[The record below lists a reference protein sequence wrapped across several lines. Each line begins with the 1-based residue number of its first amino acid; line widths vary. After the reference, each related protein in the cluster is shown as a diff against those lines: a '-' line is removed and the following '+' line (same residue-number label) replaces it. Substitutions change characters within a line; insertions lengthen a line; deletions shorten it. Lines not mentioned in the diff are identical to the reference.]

1 MQFSVERIALLLLIV
16 AVIAMVARR
25 VHMPYSVGLV
35 LSGIAF
41 ALLPFS
47 PDIRLTKDLIF
58 TVLLPPLIF
67 EAAFYLP
74 WNDLRKQLPLVLTLA
89 VLGVFLSIITTAT
102 GMHLLARWDWTTAF
116 IFGAFISAT
125 DPVSV
130 IASFRE
136 AKATGRIKLIV
147 ESESLFND
155 GTAAVAFVVAVG
167 LLTSEGPTFRHSAFL
182 FLFTVAGGIACGA
195 VVAAAIVLLMRNT
208 RDHLIEQTFTMI
220 AAYGSF
226 LLAEQFHC
234 SGVLAT
240 LTTGLVVGNI
250 GRLRIISDEG
260 RKAVESLWDFT
271 VFVVT
276 SLIFLLVGMRMA
288 HQNLASV
295 WKEALIAI
303 GAVLASRAIAVYPC
317 CAIFY
322 PTRLRLNVRY
332 QHVLFWGGLRGALAL
347 ALALSL
353 PDSMTRREEIIRVTF
368 AVVAF
373 SICVQGSTVAP
384 LLGRLGAISEK
395 AGGAPAR
402 T

>member
-1 MQFSVERIALLLLIV
+1 MQLSIERLALLLLIV

-25 VHMPYSVGLV
+25 LNFPYSVGLV

-47 PDIRLTKDLIF
+47 PDIRLTRNLIF

-67 EAAFYLP
+67 EAAFHLH
-74 WNDLRKQLPLVLTLA
+74 WSELRRQLPVVLTMA
-89 VLGVFLSIITTAT
+89 VLGVWLSLTAT
-102 GMHLLARWDWTTAF
+102 AAGMHWLVGWDWTTAL

-130 IASFRE
+130 IATFRE
-136 AKATGRIKLIV
+136 ARARGRIKLLI

-155 GTAAVAFVVAVG
+155 GTAAVAFAVALG
-167 LLTSEGPTFRHSAFL
+167 LLSSQAVSVMHSAVL
-182 FLFTVAGGIACGA
+182 FFATIAGGILCGA
-195 VVAAAIVLLMRNT
+195 LVAAAIVLLMWRTN
-208 RDHLIEQTFTMI
+208 DHLIEQTFTMI

-240 LTTGLVVGNI
+240 LTTGLLVGNL
-250 GRLRIISDEG
+250 GRLRVISDQG
-260 RKAVESLWDFT
+260 RKAVESLWEFAA
-271 VFVVT
+271 FVAN

-288 HQNLASV
+288 HQELGLV
-295 WKEALIAI
+295 WKEAILAIAV
-303 GAVLASRAIAVYPC
+303 VLASRAVAVYPC
-317 CAIFY
+317 AAIFW
-322 PTRLRLNVRY
+322 PTRLRISGRD
-332 QHVLFWGGLRGALAL
+332 QHLLLWGGLRGALAL

-353 PDSMTRREEIIRVTF
+353 PDAMARREEVIRITF

-373 SICVQGSTVAP
+373 SICVQGSSLQP
-384 LLGRLGAISEK
+384 LLRRLGAVSQRT
-395 AGGAPAR
+395 GATAA